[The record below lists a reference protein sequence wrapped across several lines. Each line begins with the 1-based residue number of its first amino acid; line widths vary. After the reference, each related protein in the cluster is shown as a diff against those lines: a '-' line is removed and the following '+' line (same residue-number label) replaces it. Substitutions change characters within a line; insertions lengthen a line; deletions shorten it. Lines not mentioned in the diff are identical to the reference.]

1 MNNIQVF
8 NNPEFG
14 DIRTVEIDGEPWFV
28 GKDVADNLGY
38 QNGSRDINRHVDEE
52 DRQNYQNGTFES
64 NRGLTIIN
72 ESGLY
77 SLILSSK
84 LPSARRF
91 KHWVTSEVLPA
102 IRKHGIY
109 ATEDV
114 TDKILNN
121 PEFGIELLTK
131 YKEERDKRRFLSEQ
145 VLTQQKLIA
154 ELQPKADYVNQILKS
169 TSSVKTTQIA
179 KDYGMSA
186 RAFNKLLYELGIQY
200 RVGDQWV
207 LYAKYQAC
215 GYVRSVTYEYRH
227 RDGRLDVK
235 MCTEWTQK
243 GRLFL
248 YETLKKEGYL
258 PLMEAV

>member
-169 TSSVKTTQIA
+169 TSSVKTIQIA

-186 RAFNKLLYELGIQY
+186 RAFNKLLHELGIQY
-200 RVGDQWV
+200 KVGDQWV

-215 GYVRSVTYEYRH
+215 GYVHSTTYEYTR
-227 RDGRLDVK
+227 RGGIVGVK
-235 MCTEWTQK
+235 MRTEWTQK

-258 PLMEAV
+258 PLIEAA

>member
-145 VLTQQKLIA
+145 VLTQQKLM
-154 ELQPKADYVNQILKS
+154 LSCSRKQIML
-169 TSSVKTTQIA
+169 T
-179 KDYGMSA
+179 
-186 RAFNKLLYELGIQY
+186 
-200 RVGDQWV
+200 
-207 LYAKYQAC
+207 
-215 GYVRSVTYEYRH
+215 RS
-227 RDGRLDVK
+227 
-235 MCTEWTQK
+235 
-243 GRLFL
+243 
-248 YETLKKEGYL
+248 
-258 PLMEAV
+258 

>member
-154 ELQPKADYVNQILKS
+154 ELQPKSDYVNQILKS

-258 PLMEAV
+258 PLMEAA